1 MDTDKAQFKKIF
13 VNKIDSINNVVGYG
27 KHFIP

>member
-1 MDTDKAQFKKIF
+1 MNTYKAQFKKNY
-13 VNKIDSINNVVGYG
+13 VNKIDSINNVVGYE